1 MDSNGIYFLFSGSYT
16 GEIFKFSNIDNNL
29 SGIFTEVT
37 NWQKLW
43 DGGQSSIAINDIN
56 NDGMS
61 DMFIGNNSGG
71 LALFLGDSILINNTW
86 NCIGNSCISTGDGS
100 GSFNSLSMC
109 EDSCSIVSLVSE
121 IKNNISIFPNPTD
134 NKIKIEMKNMNT
146 DNYNLSILN
155 IYGDI
160 IKNKNIK
167 VKRDYFDSF
176 ELDKFS
182 KGIYILKIESNYY
195 STFKKII
202 LE

>member
-1 MDSNGIYFLFSGSYT
+1 M
-16 GEIFKFSNIDNNL
+16 
-29 SGIFTEVT
+29 
-37 NWQKLW
+37 W

-56 NDGMS
+56 NDGML

-71 LALFLGDSILINNTW
+71 LSLFLGDSILTNNSW
-86 NCIGNSCISTGDGS
+86 NCIGNNCIITGDGT
-100 GSFNSLSMC
+100 GSFNSLSIC
-109 EDSCSIVSLVSE
+109 EDSCSIVSFTSE
-121 IKNNISIFPNPTD
+121 IKNNITIFPNPTN
-134 NKIKIEMKNMNT
+134 NKIKVEMKNMSS
-146 DNYNLSILN
+146 DNYNLSVLN

-160 IKNKNIK
+160 VKNKKIK
-167 VKRDYFDSF
+167 VKRNYTDTF

>member
-1 MDSNGIYFLFSGSYT
+1 MVVKDVIDFLDNYAPLEYAEDFDNVGLLTGDLKEKVTGILICLDSTKEVIQEAIDLNYNLVISFHPIIFNGL
-16 GEIFKFSNIDNNL
+16 K
-29 SGIFTEVT
+29 
-37 NWQKLW
+37 KLHP
-43 DGGQSSIAINDIN
+43 
-56 NDGMS
+56 
-61 DMFIGNNSGG
+61 GNYVN
-71 LALFLGDSILINNTW
+71 DSIVLA
-86 NCIGNSCISTGDGS
+86 
-100 GSFNSLSMC
+100 
-109 EDSCSIVSLVSE
+109 

-134 NKIKIEMKNMNT
+134 NKIKIKMKNMNP